1 VRYTT
6 SLSLVAA
13 SAALL
18 APAGPAPAGPV
29 AAVRPQAPAPLPP
42 PGAAEH
48 GAGRGHAPAPQGS
61 GVLGRSPV
69 FHDRDRGRER
79 PVLGRRGEREA
90 GEGREGR
97 VAAADL
103 LAETR
108 HCTPVSH
115 GRFRSDAGAR
125 ADIPVCGR
133 HGAVFWKADMDIDCD
148 GRAGRRCNRR
158 TDPQFT
164 RSTAFLGPDGRRLD
178 AEKVPYI
185 VVPEPSRLWDHRA
198 DGVRGGSVAAVIHG
212 DRVQYAVVGDTGPR
226 DIIGEASYAT
236 AKSLG
241 IRPDPRGG
249 GTDDDVTYVVF
260 PDSGVPSAGDR
271 EATAERGEELARE
284 FLRRSSGTHAPGVT
298 PHAP

>member
-1 VRYTT
+1 MRYTT

-29 AAVRPQAPAPLPP
+29 AAVRPQAPAPPLPP
-42 PGAAEH
+42 AAAER
-48 GAGRGHAPAPQGS
+48 GAGRSHALAPQGG
-61 GVLGRSPV
+61 GVPGRSPV

-79 PVLGRRGEREA
+79 PVLGRRGA
-90 GEGREGR
+90 REGR

-103 LAETR
+103 LAQTR

-158 TDPQFT
+158 TDPQFA
-164 RSTAFLGPDGRRLD
+164 RATAFQGPDGRRLD

-236 AKSLG
+236 AKGLG

-260 PDSGVPSAGDR
+260 PHSAVPSLDR

-284 FLRRSSGTHAPGVT
+284 FLRRSSGTHAPGGT
-298 PHAP
+298 PAHP